1 MSAYAYSVKVR
12 SHRWSNRRRWEWACP
27 ICHPDGH
34 PVRMSVTR
42 VRAHREATHHAA
54 TCEALHWANLA
65 AACPSCRRYGRVAPA
80 CPVCLG
86 RGHIVERE
94 GLT

>member
-1 MSAYAYSVKVR
+1 MSTYAYSVKVR
-12 SHRWSNRRRWEWACP
+12 KTAPYVWRWDCPACGRWEASSSVRKARRRGYRWAT
-27 ICHPDGH
+27 I
-34 PVRMSVTR
+34 
-42 VRAHREATHHAA
+42 HAA
-54 TCEALHWANLA
+54 VCSDLHWANLA

-94 GLT
+94 ALT